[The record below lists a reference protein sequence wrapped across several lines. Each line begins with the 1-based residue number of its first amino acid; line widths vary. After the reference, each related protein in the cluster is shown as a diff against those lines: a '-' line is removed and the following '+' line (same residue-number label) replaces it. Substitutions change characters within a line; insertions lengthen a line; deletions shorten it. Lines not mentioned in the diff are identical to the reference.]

1 VAKAMDKITWQ
12 ELETGAAV
20 SEVGNAMAY
29 KTGSW
34 RSLRP
39 EVNPSQC
46 IRCGV
51 CWIFCPD
58 MSIVRAADGHF
69 EADLEYCKG
78 CGICAHECPVGCI
91 TMVGEEEV

>member
-1 VAKAMDKITWQ
+1 VAKPMNKIAWQ
-12 ELETGAAV
+12 ELEVGAAV
-20 SEVGNAMAY
+20 SEVGNAREY
-29 KTGSW
+29 KTGTW

-39 EVNPSQC
+39 VVNKTQC

-51 CWIFCPD
+51 CWLFCPD
-58 MSIVRAADGHF
+58 MSIVRSPEGHF

-91 TMVGEEEV
+91 IMVAEEE

>member
-1 VAKAMDKITWQ
+1 MAKQIDKITWQ
-12 ELETGAAV
+12 ELETGATV
-20 SEVGNAMAY
+20 SEVGNAMSY

-39 EVNPSQC
+39 VVNAKQC
-46 IRCGV
+46 IKCGV

-58 MSIVRAADGHF
+58 MSIIKAKDGHF

-78 CGICAHECPVGCI
+78 CGICEHECPVGCI
-91 TMVGEEEV
+91 TMVGEEES